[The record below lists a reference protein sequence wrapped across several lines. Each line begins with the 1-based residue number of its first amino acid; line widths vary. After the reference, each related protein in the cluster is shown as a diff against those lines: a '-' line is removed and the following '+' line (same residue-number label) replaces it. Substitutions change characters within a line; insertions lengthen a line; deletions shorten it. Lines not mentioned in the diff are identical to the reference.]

1 LGGVDAGIPHLSLDA
16 VADPPYAMNCVVV
29 AKIRGINVAYAFAWV
44 ASRGRT
50 VSGQVIVGE
59 VRIDRAPVNFRH
71 RAWRRRRPGQSCGGD
86 DGAPSDRT
94 RVAKISWR
102 IPLRPIM
109 IWGVDLASGGQR
121 ASHDSLN
128 VGHQI

>member
-1 LGGVDAGIPHLSLDA
+1 LGHSIA
-16 VADPPYAMNCVVV
+16 
-29 AKIRGINVAYAFAWV
+29 IRSNG
-44 ASRGRT
+44 SGR
-50 VSGQVIVGE
+50 E
-59 VRIDRAPVNFRH
+59 VPV
-71 RAWRRRRPGQSCGGD
+71 RRRPGQSCGGD

-102 IPLRPIM
+102 IPLRPIA

-128 VGHQI
+128 VGRQI